1 METITK
7 EEEIKKE
14 NSGVKEW
21 TKEDDDKMGNIMDL
35 YYELQEIPWDKKT

>member
-7 EEEIKKE
+7 EEEIKKK

-21 TKEDDDKMGNIMDL
+21 TKEDDNKMGNMMDL
-35 YYELQEIPWDKKT
+35 YYEL

>member
-21 TKEDDDKMGNIMDL
+21 TKEDNDKMGNIMDL
-35 YYELQEIPWDKKT
+35 YYEL